1 MALAELTC
9 IVCPRSC
16 KLQISADKETLIVT
30 GNACKRGA
38 VFAQDEMTDPRR
50 TICSTVATVFPE
62 APVLPVRV
70 SDEIPKAKIF
80 DVMRE
85 INRTVVKTRIG
96 RGDVVI
102 KNVLGLGA
110 DVIATSDLLKEK
122 AGETS

>member
-1 MALAELTC
+1 MTELTC

-16 KLQISADKETLIVT
+16 KLHITADSDTFSVT
-30 GNACKRGA
+30 GNGCKRG
-38 VFAQDEMTDPRR
+38 VIFARNEMTDPKR
-50 TICSTVATVFPE
+50 TIASTVATVFPE

-70 SDEIPKAKIF
+70 SDEIPKGRIF

-102 KNVLGLGA
+102 ENVLSLGV
-110 DVIATSDLLKEK
+110 DVIATSNILKEET
-122 AGETS
+122 GEQHA

>member
-1 MALAELTC
+1 MTELTC

-16 KLQISADKETLIVT
+16 KLQIETDGGTITVT
-30 GNACKRGA
+30 GNGCKRGA
-38 VFAQDEMTDPRR
+38 VFAQNEMTDPRR

-62 APVLPVRV
+62 VPVLPVRV
-70 SDEIPKAKIF
+70 SDEIPKANIF

-122 AGETS
+122 AGETL